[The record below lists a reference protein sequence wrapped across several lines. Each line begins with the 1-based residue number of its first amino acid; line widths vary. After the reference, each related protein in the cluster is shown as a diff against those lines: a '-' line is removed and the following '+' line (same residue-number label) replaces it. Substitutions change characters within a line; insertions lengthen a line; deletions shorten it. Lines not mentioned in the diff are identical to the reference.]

1 MRRALPFLLLL
12 ALPLPLAAQAGGGAD
27 VLAEVLGAEDARRY
41 DEALLRRALGERDT
55 LVRQAVVRSLGRLQN
70 PRGLDLLR
78 DLLNEPDTTIQA
90 DAIFSVG
97 LIGDSA
103 GTSLLVRLVRDRRPL
118 TQAAWLEL
126 VTAMARL
133 GGAEAVRFMTDVLA
147 EADRS
152 PALAERAAL
161 ESWRL
166 GRGAPVPSLLPLL
179 GDSREG
185 MRYAAAYSLAR
196 LRAPAAASRFLEGLR
211 DPSPLV
217 RSTAA
222 RALTRTYADS
232 ARLGHDQVADLLM
245 HAIGDADPGVRIQ
258 ALRSLAT
265 LQLPRTAD
273 RVLFLLEDPIP
284 NVQVQAVQA
293 LGEIGGE
300 AAGAELARIAVG
312 DKGTWARRVEA
323 LESLA
328 RVDTARFVAVADR
341 WSASPDWR
349 ERAAAARG
357 WTRIRPGTRPVAL
370 ADDDPRVVA
379 AALEAW
385 GRAVSG
391 PAPELL
397 SAAATH
403 LGHRDLA
410 VRATAAE
417 LLARSGNPADI
428 PRLVAAVRL
437 ADRDSSADAAIA
449 ALQAI
454 TTIVRANPAQ
464 AEQLERDAVTSLPRP
479 RNPVIRRWGRD
490 HWPAA
495 LEAWGDPWPI
505 TTGRTLED
513 YRSVARTLILGAP
526 AERTPIVRIDV
537 DQLGLVELRLFGPV
551 APLTVAH
558 FLRLVD
564 RRYFDGLRFH
574 RVVPSFVVQTG
585 DPRGDGWG
593 GPGGAMRDELNRQR
607 YDANVVGMA
616 LSGPDTGG
624 SQWFITLSPQPHLDG
639 GYTVFGEVAT
649 GKQVVARI
657 TQGDLIR
664 TIRR

>member
-1 MRRALPFLLLL
+1 MKRTLHLFLLL
-12 ALPLPLAAQAGGGAD
+12 ALPLPLAAQAGGGAG
-27 VLAEVLGAEDARRY
+27 VLAEVLAAEDARRY

-55 LVRQAVVRSLGRLQN
+55 LVRQAVVRSLGRLQD

-97 LIGDSA
+97 LIGDTA
-103 GTSLLVRLVRDRRPL
+103 GVSLLVRLVRDQRTL
-118 TQAAWLEL
+118 TQTAWLEL

-133 GGAEAVRFMTDVLA
+133 GGAEAVRFIGDVLA
-147 EADRS
+147 EADRN
-152 PALAERAAL
+152 PALAERGAL

-166 GRGAPVPSLLPLL
+166 GQRAPVSALLPLL

-196 LRAPAAASRFLEGLR
+196 LRAPAAAPRFLEGLR
-211 DPSPLV
+211 DPSTLV

-232 ARLGHDQVADLLM
+232 ARLSHDQVADLLLR
-245 HAIGDADPGVRIQ
+245 AIGDPDPGVRIQ

-265 LQLPRTAD
+265 LRLPRTAG
-273 RVLFLLEDPIP
+273 RVLVLLEDPVP
-284 NVQVQAVQA
+284 NVQVQAAQA

-300 AAGAELARIAVG
+300 ETGAALQRLATG
-312 DKGTWARRVEA
+312 DKGAWARRVEA

-328 RVDTARFVAVADR
+328 RVDTARFVAVVGR
-341 WSASPDWR
+341 WSVSGDWR
-349 ERAAAARG
+349 ERAAASRG
-357 WTRIRPGTRPVAL
+357 WARVRPGAPAAL
-370 ADDDPRVVA
+370 TDDDPRVVA

-385 GRAVSG
+385 GRVVDG
-391 PAPELL
+391 PDPELL
-397 SAAATH
+397 RTAALH
-403 LGHRDLA
+403 LNHRDLA
-410 VRATAAE
+410 VRATAAD

-454 TTIVRANPAQ
+454 ATIAGANPAQ
-464 AEQLERDAVTSLPRP
+464 AEHLERDALASLPRP
-479 RNPVIRRWGRD
+479 RDPVIRRWGRD
-490 HWPAA
+490 NWPAA
-495 LEAWGDPWPI
+495 LDAWGDPWPI
-505 TTGRTLED
+505 STGRTLED
-513 YRSVARTLILGAP
+513 YRSVAQTLILGTP
-526 AERTPIVRIDV
+526 AERTPIVRMDV
-537 DQLGLVELRLFGPV
+537 DQLGVVELRLFGPV
-551 APLTVAH
+551 APLTVAN

-574 RVVPSFVVQTG
+574 RVVPNFVVQAG

-593 GPGGAMRDELNRQR
+593 GPGGAIRDEFNRQR
-607 YDANVVGMA
+607 YEANVVGMA
-616 LSGPDTGG
+616 LSGPDSGG

-664 TIRR
+664 SIRR

>member
-1 MRRALPFLLLL
+1 MRRVLPLLLL
-12 ALPLPLAAQAGGGAD
+12 MSLPLPLAAQAGGGAD
-27 VLAEVLGAEDARRY
+27 VLAEVLAAEDARRY

-55 LVRQAVVRSLGRLQN
+55 LVRQAVVRSLGRLQD
-70 PRGLDLLR
+70 PRGLHLLR
-78 DLLNEPDTTIQA
+78 DLLSESDTTIQA
-90 DAIFSVG
+90 DAVFSVG
-97 LIGDSA
+97 LIGDTA
-103 GTSLLVRLVRDRRPL
+103 GVSVLLRLVRDRRLL
-118 TQAAWLEL
+118 TQTAWLEL

-133 GGAEAVRFMTDVLA
+133 GGAEAGQFIADVLA

-166 GRGAPVPSLLPLL
+166 GRRAPVAALLPLL

-211 DPSPLV
+211 DPSVPV
-217 RSTAA
+217 RATAA

-232 ARLGHDQVADLLM
+232 AGLSHDQVADLLLR
-245 HAIGDADPGVRIQ
+245 AIGDADPGVRIQ

-265 LQLPRTAD
+265 LRLPRTAG
-273 RVLFLLEDPIP
+273 RVLFLLEDPVP
-284 NVQVQAVQA
+284 NVQVQAAQA

-300 AAGAELARIAVG
+300 EAGVELQRLVTG
-312 DKGTWARRVEA
+312 DRGTWARRVEA

-328 RVDTARFVAVADR
+328 RADTARFVAVAGR
-341 WSASPDWR
+341 WSTSADWR
-349 ERAAAARG
+349 DRAAAGRG
-357 WTRIRPGTRPVAL
+357 WARVRPATPPAAL

-379 AALEAW
+379 AVLEAW

-391 PAPELL
+391 PDPELL
-397 SAAATH
+397 RIAAVH
-403 LGHRDLA
+403 LSQRDLA
-410 VRATAAE
+410 VRAAAAD

-454 TTIVRANPAQ
+454 TTITRANPAQ
-464 AEQLERDAVTSLPRP
+464 AEALEQDALASLPRP
-479 RNPVIRRWGRD
+479 RDPVIRRWGRD
-490 HWPAA
+490 NWPAA
-495 LEAWGDPWPI
+495 MAVWGDPWPI
-505 TTGRTLED
+505 ATGRTLED
-513 YRSVARTLILGAP
+513 YRSVAQSLILGAP
-526 AERTPIVRIDV
+526 AERTPIVRLDV
-537 DQLGLVELRLFGPV
+537 DQLGVVELRLFGPV
-551 APLTVAH
+551 APLTVAN

-574 RVVPSFVVQTG
+574 RVVPNFVVQTG

-593 GPGGAMRDELNRQR
+593 GPGGSIRDEINRYR
-607 YDANVVGMA
+607 YDAHVVGMA

-639 GYTVFGEVAT
+639 GYTVFGEVAS

-664 TIRR
+664 SIRR